1 MIKDENLNRENRAD
15 ELRNH
20 YEFMGKTFGKSELS
34 RQTFEDLPFPISVRH
49 LSDDDMAELANMV
62 ESDTIK
68 KFPDV
73 AEKMFT
79 LWRVGVDDD
88 KEMEFLDKTCA
99 AAHNFYFDTLR
110 WYAIN
115 KYDSKYYHEMQK
127 EMKNM
132 KQDKAYITKTFG
144 RSATTRQDFEDMPYP
159 ICTKNIT
166 DEQMEKMVKE
176 VEDEVISKYP
186 DVSEKMFAL
195 WRESTNTDEE
205 IDFLMNEC
213 SNAEDYWWNILQL
226 NAINNYGAKYYEDM
240 DMESYIEIEAKK
252 DMENAIESE
261 SNKQSQE
268 QIDAAI
274 EESAEYKEAA
284 DMMEETKRR
293 AEVVELAEKLWL
305 RNLKD
310 LAEYSYY
317 DAFKDA
323 ETFIRLKSKYLKEGK
338 IC

>member
-1 MIKDENLNRENRAD
+1 MKQDEEYML
-15 ELRNH
+15 
-20 YEFMGKTFGKSELS
+20 KTFGKSEIS
-34 RQTFEDLPFPISVRH
+34 RQLFADMPYPICVKN
-49 LSDDDMAELANMV
+49 LTDEQMEELAKNV
-62 ESDTIK
+62 ERDVIQEY
-68 KFPDV
+68 PDM

-79 LWRVGVDDD
+79 LWSVGVETEE
-88 KEMEFLDKTCA
+88 EMDFLESESLPAQDLWW
-99 AAHNFYFDTLR
+99 DLLQ

-115 KYDSKYYHEMQK
+115 KYDAKYCCDDSDIELKKYIK
-127 EMKNM
+127 LTTKDM
-132 KQDKAYITKTFG
+132 KQDKAYMTKTFG